1 MNHDVLPGTPES
13 RARIPRIAPD
23 VLFQEV
29 GGEAVLLNLA
39 SERYFGL
46 DAVGT
51 RIWQLIEQNTPVA
64 DIVARIGDEFD
75 APGEAIERDVDV
87 LLQQLVDAGLIALG

>member
-1 MNHDVLPGTPES
+1 MSNNSAGS
-13 RARIPRIAPD
+13 RFRTARIAPD

-29 GGEAVLLNLA
+29 EGEAVLLNLS

-51 RIWQLIEQNTPVA
+51 RIWQLIEQNMPLA
-64 DIVARIGDEFD
+64 EIAFRIGDEFD
-75 APGEAIERDVDV
+75 APLETISKDLDV
-87 LLQQLVDAGLIALG
+87 LLEQLTDAGLIVLV